1 MSEAG
6 SLALRLEGND
16 PDCRG
21 MLAEDKSRGVV
32 VISTSVA
39 SCSLVMSDQVGGVM
53 AVVGVATEGERYG
66 ECRLT
71 ARTRLCCCARA
82 RGT

>member
-6 SLALRLEGND
+6 SLFLRLKGND

-21 MLAEDKSRGVV
+21 MLAEDNSRGVV

-39 SCSLVMSDQVGGVM
+39 SCSLVMSGLVGGVM
-53 AVVGVATEGERYG
+53 AVVGMAGLRKASATAAAG
-66 ECRLT
+66 
-71 ARTRLCCCARA
+71 
-82 RGT
+82 